1 MIRSRRV
8 GTLLR
13 RILIVAAAA
22 GIPLLAGCEAG
33 ANAPTLNWHPPTD
46 GAQATLGSI
55 VISNVFILGAPLNAT
70 LAIGQSAGL
79 YFAMVNTGPSDR
91 LVSITAPGA
100 AQSVTLPR
108 GAVGLA
114 SQQSVLLTGPRPQAI
129 LNGLTRNWTGG
140 SFIRVIM
147 TFQNAG
153 SVTLNVPVMPQAQ
166 YYSTFS
172 PPPPSPSPTGKKAG
186 RHSPSPSASPSPAAT
201 ASPSPAPSP

>member
-13 RILIVAAAA
+13 RMLIVAAA
-22 GIPLLAGCEAG
+22 IPLLAGCEAG

-46 GAQATLGSI
+46 GAQTTLGSI
-55 VISNVFILGAPLNAT
+55 VISNVFILGAPLNGT
-70 LAIGQSAGL
+70 LAAGHSAGL
-79 YFAMVNTGPSDR
+79 FFAMVNTGPGDR

-108 GAVGLA
+108 GTVGLA

-129 LNGLTRNWTGG
+129 LNDLTRSSGGG

-153 SVTLNVPVMPQAQ
+153 SVTLSVPVMPRAQ

-172 PPPPSPSPTGKKAG
+172 PPPPSPSPAGKKAG

-201 ASPSPAPSP
+201 SSPSPSPSP